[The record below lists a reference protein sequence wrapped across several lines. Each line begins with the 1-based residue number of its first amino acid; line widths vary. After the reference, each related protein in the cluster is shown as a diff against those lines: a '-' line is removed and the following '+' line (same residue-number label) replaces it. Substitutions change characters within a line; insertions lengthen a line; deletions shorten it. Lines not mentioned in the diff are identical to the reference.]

1 MTRRGEQ
8 KNAIIVDGISASVNN
23 WTILK
28 FTPFVINSEGFFYEV
43 GGVLIPESDFI
54 AQYPTD
60 LIPKTTTL
68 QEAKTGKR
76 NW

>member
-23 WTILK
+23 WAILK

-43 GGVLIPESDFI
+43 GGPS
-54 AQYPTD
+54 
-60 LIPKTTTL
+60 
-68 QEAKTGKR
+68 
-76 NW
+76 